1 MANPLYFRSSNP
13 GLGNVAAK
21 ANKLFEWDGT
31 GSMPAEL
38 VAGKGV
44 MPPQATEGET
54 VIWADSFTLGYTD
67 EANAA
72 PVFFSDGGAG
82 DVKVLEM
89 INHIAGR
96 LDQALF
102 SDLAA
107 AKAWISATNG
117 VYFDEGTGAVPAGL
131 QWNLNTT
138 TNGSGQHIYTNGY
151 TVFDTNPE
159 TWTPSQ
165 NFFRFA
171 TTALDG
177 TYNLTAFQNLS
188 NGYIKVAIDASNYA
202 IYQVTY
208 TSTNNYVYNNGTG
221 ETVNLTINSV
231 VETVGSRPA
240 QGNGSVNPVYATI
253 TMGAT
258 LAALTGGGSGS
269 PSVINLAQGGATQHD
284 LSIIN
289 DTNQTIN
296 RLNIGSGEYY
306 AAGYGIGFGTEVA
319 WLPLAPGQS
328 LEFSGVNSFYG
339 AGGSGS
345 GTTLQIGMGVH
356 WSTSAT
362 RRGFASVNGVAGNPD
377 NFNADSTTNYFN
389 IARAGYISLQA
400 GDSIVLSFENLGV
413 L

>member
-13 GLGNVAAK
+13 GLANVNTK
-21 ANKLFEWDGT
+21 ATKLYEWDGT
-31 GSMPAEL
+31 GEMPSELALGKGAMPPAEIS
-38 VAGKGV
+38 
-44 MPPQATEGET
+44 GET
-54 VIWADSFTLGYTD
+54 IIWADSFTLGYTS
-67 EANAA
+67 EANSY
-72 PVFFSDGGAG
+72 PVFFSDGAAG
-82 DVKVLEM
+82 DAKILRM
-89 INHIAGR
+89 INHVANRVGQPMFN
-96 LDQALF
+96 DV
-102 SDLAA
+102 AA
-107 AKAWISATNG
+107 AKVW
-117 VYFDEGTGAVPAGL
+117 
-131 QWNLNTT
+131 
-138 TNGSGQHIYTNGY
+138 
-151 TVFDTNPE
+151 
-159 TWTPSQ
+159 
-165 NFFRFA
+165 
-171 TTALDG
+171 
-177 TYNLTAFQNLS
+177 
-188 NGYIKVAIDASNYA
+188 AS
-202 IYQVTY
+202 
-208 TSTNNYVYNNGTG
+208 
-221 ETVNLTINSV
+221 
-231 VETVGSRPA
+231 TVGS
-240 QGNGSVNPVYATI
+240 VYFVEA
-253 TMGAT
+253 GAGE
-258 LAALTGGGSGS
+258 GGGSGS
-269 PSVINLAQGGATQHD
+269 PTVVNLAQGGATQHD

-389 IARAGYISLQA
+389 IARAGYITLQA